1 MSEQKSKKKKQPKEE
16 TVQRTDYQRVG
27 DVLRQAREEKGLS
40 VEKAAAA
47 IHIRAAQVRAIEDG
61 NLEALP
67 GITYA
72 TGFIRSYAA
81 YLKLD
86 STEIVNRFKAENT
99 GAATARPELNFPEPL
114 AEDKM
119 PSILMIGLGAFC
131 ALVLLVGWVVF
142 SGGENEKVAEIP
154 AAPAVATTAP
164 VTTFLSVGDS
174 AAAGAA
180 AAAADAS
187 VTAAAVPLT
196 TDLAAATAPGAP
208 VEDVSAQ
215 INNNAAA
222 PAVPAAAVPV
232 TSETAVALAPAAAPA
247 VAATEVPSLV
257 PAPAA
262 PADEEIK
269 IAPPKSRIAL
279 RATGTSWVQVVDS
292 SRRVIYK
299 KVLLKGDQYAVPD
312 MPGLTLMASNAGGI
326 DVYVDGKRTAALGS
340 VGEIVRGLPL
350 DPGAL
355 KKRRARIR
363 DY

>member
-142 SGGENEKVAEIP
+142 SGGDNENVADIP
-154 AAPAVATTAP
+154 AAPAVAAAAP
-164 VTTFLSVGDS
+164 VTTFLPDGES

-187 VTAAAVPLT
+187 VVAAAVPLT
-196 TDLAAATAPGAP
+196 ADPVVAP

-215 INNNAAA
+215 VNNNATAQAVSPAASPAA
-222 PAVPAAAVPV
+222 PPAAPVAAEAPAAAVSA
-232 TSETAVALAPAAAPA
+232 TAETLSP
-247 VAATEVPSLV
+247 V

-262 PADEEIK
+262 PADEQIK
-269 IAPPKSRIAL
+269 IAPPKSRISL
-279 RATGTSWVQVVDS
+279 RATGTSWVQVVDGN
-292 SRRVIYK
+292 RRVIYK

-312 MPGLTLMASNAGGI
+312 MPGLTLMASNAGGL
-326 DVYVDGKRTAALGS
+326 DVYVDGKRTAALGG

-355 KKRRARIR
+355 KKRRTRVR

>member
-1 MSEQKSKKKKQPKEE
+1 MSENKSKKKKQPKEE

-131 ALVLLVGWVVF
+131 ALMLLIGWVVF
-142 SGGENEKVAEIP
+142 AGGDNEQAAEIP
-154 AAPAVATTAP
+154 AAPAVAAAAP
-164 VTTFLSVGDS
+164 VTTFLSTGETI
-174 AAAGAA
+174 ATGAA
-180 AAAADAS
+180 AAASDVSAS
-187 VTAAAVPLT
+187 AVAVPLT
-196 TDLAAATAPGAP
+196 TDLATATAPGAP
-208 VEDVSAQ
+208 AEDVSAQ
-215 INNNAAA
+215 VNTAAAA
-222 PAVPAAAVPV
+222 PNVAVSADAVAPV
-232 TSETAVALAPAAAPA
+232 TTAETAAAP
-247 VAATEVPSLV
+247 VAPIVAELPSLV

-262 PADEEIK
+262 PADEQIK
-269 IAPPKSRIAL
+269 IVPPKSRIAL
-279 RATGTSWVQVVDS
+279 RATGTSWVQVVDG

-326 DVYVDGKRTAALGS
+326 DVYVDGKRTAALGN

-350 DPGAL
+350 DAGAL
-355 KKRRARIR
+355 KKRRGRVR